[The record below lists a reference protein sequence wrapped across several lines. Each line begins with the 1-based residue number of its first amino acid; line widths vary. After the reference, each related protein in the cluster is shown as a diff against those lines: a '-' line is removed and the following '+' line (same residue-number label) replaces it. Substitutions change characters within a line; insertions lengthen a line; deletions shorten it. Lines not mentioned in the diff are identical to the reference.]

1 MVDVIMFAVMCVSFT
16 IAYMI
21 VFGGLGYLIRRFARG
36 TVKKV
41 LYAVLAFLAV
51 FETILFC
58 VFLEGGAKFSSII
71 ALLVSALL
79 FVTNKFP
86 RAVLPNADKKRGLTS
101 SLKGYHICGLSA
113 NEGIK
118 VSADLY
124 DDRIVFRS
132 GNSEIE
138 SIDASDITFISSR
151 SEQEIVGST
160 TTGKSRT
167 GVASTVALMSGDLA
181 AAYFLRPKTTTYKTK
196 NKVETY
202 WFFVLDT
209 TTISIIL
216 QVKSRSALHYFVN
229 LCNDTLHYSEADYE
243 EESTVDYDEEE
254 RISIEDMSGTDF
266 EHFCADL
273 LRLNGFSDIVVTPSS
288 GDQGVD
294 IVAKKE
300 GVKYA
305 IQCKHY
311 SSPVGNTPVQ
321 EVAAGKLY
329 YHCHVGVVLTNSIFT
344 KGAEELAKA
353 TDVLLWDNYK
363 LHELIKNAG
372 LSAEYN

>member
-1 MVDVIMFAVMCVSFT
+1 MLDIVISIM
-16 IAYMI
+16 AYTL
-21 VFGGLGYLIRRFARG
+21 VFGGFGFLIHKFAKG
-36 TVKKV
+36 KIKKILYV
-41 LYAVLAFLAV
+41 VFAFYAVLFVVSQVFGDSVVQTIIVAV
-51 FETILFC
+51 SC
-58 VFLEGGAKFSSII
+58 VITLG
-71 ALLVSALL
+71 LLL
-79 FVTNKFP
+79 FFCNKLSGKITP
-86 RAVLPNADKKRGLTS
+86 QTKTGKGIVASMN
-101 SLKGYHICGLSA
+101 GYHICGLSA

-124 DDRIVFRS
+124 KDRIVFRS

-138 SIDASDITFISSR
+138 SIDKSEIVFVASR

-196 NKVETY
+196 NKIETY

-243 EESTVDYDEEE
+243 EESAEGYNAEE
-254 RISIEDMSGTDF
+254 RISIADMSGTDF

-273 LRLNGFSDIVVTPSS
+273 LRLNGFSDITVTPSS

-329 YHCHVGVVLTNSIFT
+329 YHCHVGVVLTNSVFT

-372 LSAEYN
+372 LSAEYY